1 MLCCLFDFQPV
12 VQAVTDLK
20 PATHVLKIHL
30 FCISKQKYYL
40 RVCSFR
46 EWYSY
51 MKFLISFSFFLFQRH
66 FFRNL
71 GSIITYAFLG
81 TAISCFVIG

>member
-1 MLCCLFDFQPV
+1 MKRTLTQIENTTKETHYKLFVSF
-12 VQAVTDLK
+12 L
-20 PATHVLKIHL
+20 HL
-30 FCISKQKYYL
+30 IL
-40 RVCSFR
+40 
-46 EWYSY
+46 
-51 MKFLISFSFFLFQRH
+51 QRH

>member
-1 MLCCLFDFQPV
+1 MLTLHTLAKLVYKASFYLCFLQQKRHITDFLFP
-12 VQAVTDLK
+12 
-20 PATHVLKIHL
+20 HL
-30 FCISKQKYYL
+30 ML
-40 RVCSFR
+40 
-46 EWYSY
+46 
-51 MKFLISFSFFLFQRH
+51 FLLFQRH

>member
-1 MLCCLFDFQPV
+1 MQVIKEEFVSFWLIAAQAAIIIFNVIVDICFTVVFVIQNMHVASCLC
-12 VQAVTDLK
+12 
-20 PATHVLKIHL
+20 
-30 FCISKQKYYL
+30 
-40 RVCSFR
+40 
-46 EWYSY
+46 
-51 MKFLISFSFFLFQRH
+51 FQRH

>member
-1 MLCCLFDFQPV
+1 MFVVLFDRQFLQKY
-12 VQAVTDLK
+12 A
-20 PATHVLKIHL
+20 PAMLTLYSFVALPFPDVFLSFLIL
-30 FCISKQKYYL
+30 FCL
-40 RVCSFR
+40 
-46 EWYSY
+46 
-51 MKFLISFSFFLFQRH
+51 FLFQRH